1 MGLTLIGVR
10 ENVLAQDYC
19 TISTD
24 GFAEPAGLEASNL
37 KTQEPSEVARIAT
50 LDPKHTVWRFDLS
63 SVEATFDGFA
73 LVNHNLLPGDYVRF
87 TARSLTSSDFDE
99 HQTAPNAIAASTNIT
114 GAVTDVD
121 EAIDTPDGALIEP
134 TTKTS
139 DWTARF
145 SWPNLTGI
153 PLPGTARG
161 QFVLR
166 MIRKY
171 TGAGAANPVVT
182 YPKLTVDLYEAGV
195 LKLSLGWRAVTSLD
209 TTGQIFIFPFNPNL
223 LTTATGADIEC
234 VVTCTPGISGVTG
247 SLFFGQYA
255 AMDTLSLYHESL
267 TGAGGPLS
275 SDWIQ
280 IPEPGGKEAPTK
292 SIHYAASV
300 PLDFVIS
307 GRVWVL
313 SDGTVKNPK
322 TRLVDGAVA
331 KGIIKRDPQ
340 TYVEAGVWAGGPKF
354 ELSTGI
360 QQDGPQINVEIE
372 EVVGRTL
379 GGQTYGAD
387 SFRFRV
393 CEPTTIV
400 VNREEKDF
408 LLDYLAWQ
416 RGHSEAFYVILE
428 TGVSIARQVFTSFW
442 ATLKSLSTPRQI
454 SRWDPED
461 EVKYT
466 MTIAFE
472 EKL

>member
-1 MGLTLIGVR
+1 MGMTLIGVR
-10 ENVLAQDYC
+10 ENVLEQDYC

-24 GFAEPAGLEASNL
+24 GFAEPSGLEASNL
-37 KTQEPSEVARIAT
+37 KTQEPSEVARINT
-50 LDPKHTVWRFDLS
+50 LDPKHTIWRFDLS
-63 SVEATFDGFA
+63 SEATLDGFA

-121 EAIDTPDGALIEP
+121 EAIDTPDAALIEP

-139 DWTARF
+139 NWTARF

-166 MIRKY
+166 MLRKY
-171 TGAGAANPVVT
+171 TGAGSSNPVVT

-209 TTGQIFIFPFNPNL
+209 AAGQIFIFPFNPNL
-223 LTTATGADIEC
+223 LTTASGADIEC

-267 TGAGGPLS
+267 AGAGGPLS
-275 SDWIQ
+275 SDYIQ
-280 IPEPGGKEAPTK
+280 ISEPGGKDAPTK
-292 SIHYAASV
+292 SIHYAAAS

-313 SDGTVKNPK
+313 SDGAIKDPK

-331 KGIIKRDPQ
+331 AGVIDSEPQ
-340 TYVEAGVWAGGPKF
+340 TYIEAGVWAGGSKF

-360 QQDGPQINVEIE
+360 QQDGPQVNVEIE
-372 EVVGRTL
+372 EIVGNTV
-379 GGQTYGAD
+379 GGQTHGAD
-387 SFRFRV
+387 SFRRRI
-393 CEPTTIV
+393 CDPTTIV
-400 VNREEKDF
+400 VSREEKDF
-408 LLDYLAWQ
+408 LMSIAWEQ
-416 RGHSEAFYVILE
+416 GHSGAFYVILE
-428 TGVSIARQVFTSFW
+428 SGIDIARQLFTSFW
-442 ATLKSLSTPRQI
+442 ATLKSISTPRQLMLQG
-454 SRWDPED
+454 D
-461 EVKYT
+461 EEAKYS